1 MQYLDYHDDKARLTR
16 RSGPGR
22 PETLKVHEKDNQ
34 SQTKHRLV
42 KSETKEY
49 QDLVDAGVRT
59 G

>member
-1 MQYLDYHDDKARLTR
+1 MTIKPDWHEVQGRADLRL
-16 RSGPGR
+16 
-22 PETLKVHEKDNQ
+22 LKVHEKDNQ